1 MVALV
6 VGLIGSKPLGFGRTS
21 PMPCSARP
29 QLLGLCCRRMTAR
42 CSPQLPLR
50 TVGVLGDDAAPATWS
65 GLLQLLLLAWR
76 FPGQGSRTPRGC
88 YSSSRANLPTQLL
101 SRCQTL
107 LLARQLPRLRSFL
120 EPLAAAGPEY
130 AGLR

>member
-1 MVALV
+1 MEASV
-6 VGLIGSKPLGFGRTS
+6 VGLIGSKPLEFARTS

-29 QLLGLCCRRMTAR
+29 QLLGLCCRRRTVR

-50 TVGVLGDDAAPATWS
+50 TVGVLGDDAAPATWF

-76 FPGQGSRTPRGC
+76 FPGQGSRTPRSC
-88 YSSSRANLPTQLL
+88 CSSRANLPTQLP
-101 SRCQTL
+101 SRCQTR
-107 LLARQLPRLRSFL
+107 LLARQLPRLRSLL
-120 EPLAAAGPEY
+120 EPLAEAGPEC